1 MEYFAQLSN
10 AYLGTNLGTDPTTG
24 QPRKNGR
31 AWIKAHE
38 PQEMVDLL
46 DKLYQ
51 RKTVNDI
58 TRSGKLAKGG
68 KCANPPKPVPPPPGM
83 PPK

>member
-1 MEYFAQLSN
+1 
-10 AYLGTNLGTDPTTG
+10 
-24 QPRKNGR
+24 
-31 AWIKAHE
+31 
-38 PQEMVDLL
+38 MVDLL

-68 KCANPPKPVPPPPGM
+68 KCANPPKPVPPPPGK